1 MAMSAKK
8 RVILSR
14 LESDYGVALVL
25 GPIANLN
32 VTATDAILCSNL
44 NLKPLEGTVVERNII
59 RPYFGS
65 AGTSRAESFV
75 SLSFDTELASANNS
89 AMTPQWDNLALSCG
103 FSRQVISAIGS
114 VRSGV
119 VAAGQIANSISVQL
133 DSSSSTTDNTY
144 SGWSIRVGN
153 QNCGTILTYDGSTK
167 IATVSTAVVAAQSA
181 GVTTFDISTNL
192 SQSGGV
198 VSGIVNAAQAAG
210 STTIVLASTA
220 SGTDNYYVGWAVRVG
235 TQLCGT
241 VTSYVG
247 ATKTAILSVAVTSA
261 QTSGTTAYDLVNGSI
276 QTGTC
281 QAGGATGTSIVLSTN
296 SSSVDNFYVGCAVR
310 LSGTA
315 TSAVIT
321 AYNGA
326 TKTATV
332 AGLGATTASTGY
344 EISNAF
350 TNTTISGTV
359 STAQGNYSTTIVLGT
374 PSSGISL
381 SGVDNYYKGYTIRVG
396 SQVAVVTSYVASTK
410 TITVSSGDAISNVQ
424 VANVTSYDLTPSST
438 NSALMQVRL
447 SNTASFVDDYYVGS
461 TITVVTPTNGSVSGA
476 PVVVTESREIVAYNA
491 TTRTVT
497 VNTPLTV
504 VPAPSS
510 TYAIS
515 AATAYVLNSDVAST
529 QNSSST
535 FYVNIDGESHQII
548 GARGTL
554 SLDFTAKQFPMM
566 KWTFTGMLGTISA
579 IPQVIGDFSYWEAP
593 VACNSVNT
601 NQFTLCDSQP
611 SFSKLS
617 IDFGNTVVHRQLIGV
632 ENVIISDRKPKG
644 SITIE
649 ATNTSLLTSY
659 FTKVKV
665 DTTGLFYVRHG
676 SKAGDYVAIWAPVCQ
691 IGSPNYSEQDALVM
705 LDMTLDFQPKL
716 TSALTGGNNELRLIC
731 K

>member
-14 LESDYGVALVL
+14 LESNYGVAPIL
-25 GPIANLN
+25 GSIANFN
-32 VTATDAILCSNL
+32 VTATDAILCTNL
-44 NLKPLEGTVVERNII
+44 TLKPLEGTIVERNII

-89 AMTPQWDNLALSCG
+89 LVPQWDNLARSCG
-103 FSRQVISAIGS
+103 FSQVSIGA
-114 VRSGV
+114 VGFVKSGV
-119 VAAGQIANSISVQL
+119 VGGGQLAGATSVVL
-133 DSSSSTTDNTY
+133 DSSASTVDNIY
-144 SGWSIRVGN
+144 VGNPIQVNN
-153 QNCGTILTYDGSTK
+153 QNCGTITAYDGSIKT
-167 IATVSTAVVAAQSA
+167 ATVAIAVTGVQTS
-181 GVTTFDISTNL
+181 GVTTFDISNAL
-192 SQSGGV
+192 PQSGGV
-198 VSGIVNAAQAAG
+198 VSGTVGAPQVAG
-210 STTIVLASTA
+210 STAVVLAA
-220 SGTDNYYVGWAVRVG
+220 SANATDNYYVGWSIRVG

-241 VTSYVG
+241 ITSYTG
-247 ATKTAILSVAVTSA
+247 ATKTAIVATAVTAA
-261 QTSGTTAYDLVNGSI
+261 QTSGTTTYDLVNGSI
-276 QTGTC
+276 LTGTC
-281 QAGGATGTSIVLSTN
+281 SAVGSATSIVLATTASA
-296 SSSVDNFYVGCAVR
+296 VDNYYTGCAIRVN
-310 LSGTA
+310 TA
-315 TSAVIT
+315 TPYTGTIT
-321 AYNGA
+321 AYNGT

-332 AGLGATTASTGY
+332 AGTVPAMTTATTY

-350 TNTTISGTV
+350 ASPVISGVVTTAQVAGANTVVLTGSLNTT
-359 STAQGNYSTTIVLGT
+359 
-374 PSSGISL
+374 
-381 SGVDNYYKGYTIRVG
+381 DNYYKNYALRVG
-396 SQVAVVTSYVASTK
+396 AQLTTITAYNGSTK
-410 TITVSSGDAISNVQ
+410 TAITADAIILPQ
-424 VANVTSYDLTPSST
+424 TANLTTFDLCGTT
-438 NSALMQVRL
+438 NAAQTQLRL
-447 SNTASFVDDYYVGS
+447 NNTASFIDDVYVGA
-461 TITVVTPTNGSVSGA
+461 TLTVVTPTNSATAGT
-476 PVVVTESREIVAYNA
+476 PIVVTESREVVAYNA
-491 TTRTVT
+491 TTRIATL
-497 VNTPLTV
+497 NTPLTV
-504 VPAPSS
+504 IPAPSS
-510 TYAIS
+510 TYAIG
-515 AATAYVLNSDVAST
+515 AATAYALNSDVAST

-566 KWTFTGMLGTISA
+566 KWTFTGILGTISA

-601 NQFTLCDSQP
+601 NQFTLCDSTP

-649 ATNTSLLTSY
+649 ATNTALLTAY
-659 FTKVKV
+659 FNKVKV
-665 DTTGLFYVRHG
+665 DTAGLFYVRHG

-716 TSALTGGNNELRLIC
+716 TSALTGGNNELRIIC

>member
-25 GPIANLN
+25 GSN

-44 NLKPLEGTVVERNII
+44 NLKPLEGAVIERNII

-89 AMTPQWDNLALSCG
+89 LVPQWDNLARSCG
-103 FSRQVISAIGS
+103 FSQVSIGA
-114 VRSGV
+114 VGFVKSGV
-119 VAAGQIANSISVQL
+119 VGGGQLAGATSVVL
-133 DSSSSTTDNTY
+133 DSSASTVDNTY
-144 SGWSIRVGN
+144 VGYPIQVNN
-153 QNCGTILTYDGSTK
+153 QNCGTITAYDGSIKT
-167 IATVSTAVVAAQSA
+167 ATVAIAVTGVQTS
-181 GVTTFDISTNL
+181 GVTTFNISNGL

-210 STTIVLASTA
+210 STTVVLAAAATSNV
-220 SGTDNYYVGWAVRVG
+220 DNYYAGWAVRVG

-359 STAQGNYSTTIVLGT
+359 SAAQGNYSTTIVLGT

-461 TITVVTPTNGSVSGA
+461 TITVVTPTNGSVSGT

-593 VACNSVNT
+593 VACNSINT

-649 ATNTSLLTSY
+649 ATNTSLLTAY
-659 FTKVKV
+659 FNKVKV
-665 DTTGLFYVRHG
+665 DTAGLFYVRHG
-676 SKAGDYVAIWAPVCQ
+676 AKAGDYVAIWAPVCQ